1 MKNIVLAFLL
11 ICCGQLCFAQEEVDS
26 CSIIPKYIASFDGIT
41 AKGMLSPEDVMKI
54 KKLKAE
60 EAGVKIIRFT
70 YLIDCGEDCE
80 GEGRTVDGDTFTE
93 EDLKALQAMKSRNVL
108 SLQCILGKDKK
119 GELVAL
125 KPFLYY
131 IR

>member
-1 MKNIVLAFLL
+1 
-11 ICCGQLCFAQEEVDS
+11 
-26 CSIIPKYIASFDGIT
+26 
-41 AKGMLSPEDVMKI
+41 MLSPEDLARI
-54 KKLKAE
+54 KRLKSE
-60 EAGVKIIRFT
+60 DTGIKIIRFS
-70 YLIDCGEDCE
+70 YLIDCGDECE

-93 EDLKALQAMKSRNVL
+93 DDLKAIQAMKSRNVL

-119 GELVAL
+119 GGLVSF